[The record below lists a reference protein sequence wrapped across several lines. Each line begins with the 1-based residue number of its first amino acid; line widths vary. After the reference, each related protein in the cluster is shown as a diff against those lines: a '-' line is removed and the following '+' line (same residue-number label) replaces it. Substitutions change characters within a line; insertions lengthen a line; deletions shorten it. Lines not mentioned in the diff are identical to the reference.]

1 VLWEEDKVGMNII
14 SEKLEDIWN
23 YLNIEVHPVVS
34 PDRWDVYSTLCDMVD
49 NIITLLKE
57 QEPIEARL
65 HLCESCKK
73 QFPECEVTED
83 NVVFGSGKGNDNI
96 IGCSA
101 YDNRWMSQN
110 ELRVLALDE
119 IHSGMT
125 VWLEDEDKT
134 DVILAIVVVP
144 DGICRCFITA
154 DNRRISPSNNDYCV
168 RWRAWTSEPT
178 DEQRKAVKW
187 DD

>member
-1 VLWEEDKVGMNII
+1 MSKEINKVIMHLKYLHDVQSWGICE
-14 SEKLEDIWN
+14 SEQDTM
-23 YLNIEVHPVVS
+23 
-34 PDRWDVYSTLCDMVD
+34 DRRK
-49 NIITLLKE
+49 ITKEAIDFLKA

-73 QFPECEVTED
+73 QYPDCEATKD
-83 NVVFGSGKGNDNI
+83 GIVFGNGIGNDNI
-96 IGCSA
+96 IGCTA

-110 ELRVLALDE
+110 EPRVLAIDE

-134 DVILAIVVVP
+134 EVILAIVVVP
-144 DGICRCFITA
+144 DGICRCFITT

-178 DEQRKAVKW
+178 DVQRKAVKW
-187 DD
+187 NG